1 MTISQDDIDA
11 LLASAGELEDATLE
25 PESTA
30 PSPDPA
36 RPDNAGPAPSPG
48 DGPGA
53 GAVPAAV
60 PSELRR
66 ILRMRVPVLV
76 NLADRDIS
84 LQFVLS
90 WTPGSIIE
98 FDKPA
103 DSELRLVI
111 ANKTIGAGHA
121 VKIGE
126 NFGLRVTAVGDV
138 TDRIRAMGGV

>member
-1 MTISQDDIDA
+1 VTISQDDIDA
-11 LLASAGELEDATLE
+11 LLASAGELEDANLE
-25 PESTA
+25 PVSTE
-30 PSPDPA
+30 PSPGPE
-36 RPDNAGPAPSPG
+36 RPHNTGPTPPPG

-53 GAVPAAV
+53 GDAPGPV

-76 NLADRDIS
+76 NLADRDVS